1 MLQLATIIGA
11 RPQFIKSAA
20 VSRAVQQ
27 HYNTAIREIII
38 HTGQHY
44 DELMSQVFFDE
55 LELKQP
61 DIRLECGPGLQ
72 GAQTARMLE
81 ELEKVL
87 LEIKPDAVLVYGD
100 TNSTLAGALA
110 ASKLQLPVIH
120 VEAGLRSWNK
130 SMPEEI
136 NRVLCD
142 HVSALLFAPTAAGFD
157 NLRKE
162 GIGTDTASSIQ
173 QQLPAVFHSGD
184 VMYDNAMHYATR
196 AAASSD
202 VLRRNG
208 LEPGAYFLAT
218 IHRNYNT
225 DSPQRLRTLLEGIEM
240 AAAQFSRP
248 VILPLHPRTAQRIA
262 TDPELGKLVKELTC
276 LRIIPPVSFL
286 DMLLL
291 EQAAQLIFTDSGGV
305 QKEAFFFHRP
315 CVILRPET
323 EWVELVDCGA
333 ARLADASPH
342 HITEATAAL
351 LRNAIE
357 YPAFYGD
364 GHAAEF
370 ICSKIIELIKP
381 VSA

>member
-27 HYNTAIREIII
+27 HFKSAIHEIII

-61 DIRLECGPGLQ
+61 DVRLECGPGLQ

-81 ELEKVL
+81 AIEKVL
-87 LEIKPDAVLVYGD
+87 LEMKPDAVLVYGD
-100 TNSTLAGALA
+100 TNTTLAGALA

-130 SMPEEI
+130 NMPEEI

-142 HVSALLFAPTAAGFD
+142 HVSSLLFTPTVAGFE

-162 GIGTDTASSIQ
+162 GIVPDAANTM
-173 QQLPAVFHSGD
+173 QQLPAVFHAGD
-184 VMYDNAMHYATR
+184 VMYDNALYYAAR
-196 AAASSD
+196 AAAVSD
-202 VLRRNG
+202 VLRRNE
-208 LEPGAYFLAT
+208 LEPGGYFLAT

-225 DSPQRLRTLLEGIEM
+225 DAPARLRTLLEGIAQ

-262 TDPELGKLVKELTC
+262 ADPELGKRVKELEW

-291 EQAAQLIFTDSGGV
+291 EQSAQLVFTDSGGV
-305 QKEAFFFHRP
+305 QKEAFFFQRP

-323 EWVELVDCGA
+323 EWVELVACGA
-333 ARLADASPH
+333 AKLADGSPD
-342 HITEATAAL
+342 HIAEAAAAL
-351 LRNAIE
+351 LNSTIQ

-364 GHAAEF
+364 GRAAEF
-370 ICSKIIELIKP
+370 ICSKIVELLKP
-381 VSA
+381 VVA

>member
-27 HYNTAIREIII
+27 HFKSAIREIII

-61 DIRLECGPGLQ
+61 DVRLDCGPGLQ

-81 ELEKVL
+81 AIEKVL
-87 LEIKPDAVLVYGD
+87 VELKPDAVLVYGD
-100 TNSTLAGALA
+100 TNTTLAGALA

-130 SMPEEI
+130 NMPEEI

-142 HVSALLFAPTAAGFD
+142 HVSSLLFTPTAAGFD

-162 GIGTDTASSIQ
+162 GIVPENTAAK

-184 VMYDNAMHYATR
+184 VMYDNALYYAGR
-196 AAASSD
+196 AAAVSD
-202 VLRRNG
+202 VLRRNA
-208 LEPGAYFLAT
+208 LEPGAFFLAT
-218 IHRNYNT
+218 VHRNYNT
-225 DSPQRLRTLLEGIEM
+225 DSPSRLRTILEGI
-240 AAAQFSRP
+240 AQAGAQFSRP

-262 TDPELGKLVKELTC
+262 ADPGLAKRVNELKW

-291 EQAAQLIFTDSGGV
+291 EQSAQLIFTDSGGV
-305 QKEAFFFHRP
+305 QKEAFFFQRP

-323 EWVELVDCGA
+323 EWVELVTCGA
-333 ARLADASPH
+333 AQLADESPEQ
-342 HITEATAAL
+342 ITGAAAAL
-351 LRNAIE
+351 LNSKIS

-370 ICSKIIELIKP
+370 ICSKIVELLTP
-381 VSA
+381 VVA

>member
-27 HYNTAIREIII
+27 HFKTAIREIII

-61 DIRLECGPGLQ
+61 DIRLDCGPGLQ

-81 ELEKVL
+81 AIEKVL
-87 LEIKPDAVLVYGD
+87 LEQKPDAVLVYGD
-100 TNSTLAGALA
+100 TNTTLAGALA

-130 SMPEEI
+130 NMPEEI

-142 HVSALLFAPTAAGFD
+142 HVSSLLFTPTVAGFE

-162 GIGTDTASSIQ
+162 GIATDTANPM
-173 QQLPAVFHSGD
+173 QQLPAVFHAGD
-184 VMYDNAMHYATR
+184 VMYDNALYYAAR
-196 AAASSD
+196 AAAVSD
-202 VLRRNG
+202 VLRRNA
-208 LEPGAYFLAT
+208 LEPGAFFLAT

-225 DSPQRLRTLLEGIEM
+225 DSAARLRTLLEGIAQS
-240 AAAQFSRP
+240 AAKFSRP
-248 VILPLHPRTAQRIA
+248 VVLPLHPRTAKRIA
-262 TDPELGKLVKELTC
+262 ADPELGKRVKELEW

-291 EQAAQLIFTDSGGV
+291 EQSAQLVFTDSGGV
-305 QKEAFFFHRP
+305 QKEAFFFQRP

-333 ARLADASPH
+333 AKLADASPE
-342 HITEATAAL
+342 HITKAAATL
-351 LRNAIE
+351 LNSTIQ

-364 GHAAEF
+364 GHAADF
-370 ICSKIIELIKP
+370 ICSKIVELLKP
-381 VSA
+381 VVA

>member
-27 HYNTAIREIII
+27 HFKSAIREIVI

-61 DIRLECGPGLQ
+61 DVRIDCGPGLQ

-81 ELEKVL
+81 AIEKVL
-87 LEIKPDAVLVYGD
+87 VELKPDAVLVYGD
-100 TNSTLAGALA
+100 TNTTLAGALA

-130 SMPEEI
+130 NMPEEI

-142 HVSALLFAPTAAGFD
+142 HVSSLLFTPTVAGFE

-162 GIGTDTASSIQ
+162 GIVRENASEK

-184 VMYDNAMHYATR
+184 VMYDNALYYAAR
-196 AAASSD
+196 AAAVSD
-202 VLRRNG
+202 VLRRNA

-218 IHRNYNT
+218 VHRNYNT
-225 DSPQRLRTLLEGIEM
+225 DSPSRLRSILEGI
-240 AAAQFSRP
+240 AQAGAQFNRP

-262 TDPELGKLVKELTC
+262 ADEALAKRVKELQW
-276 LRIIPPVSFL
+276 LRIVPPVSFL

-291 EQAAQLIFTDSGGV
+291 EQSAQLIFTDSGGV
-305 QKEAFFFHRP
+305 QKEAFFFQRP

-323 EWVELVDCGA
+323 EWVELVTCGA
-333 ARLADASPH
+333 AHLADASPEQ
-342 HITEATAAL
+342 ITGAAAAL
-351 LRNAIE
+351 LNRTIE

-364 GHAAEF
+364 GNAAAF
-370 ICSKIIELIKP
+370 ICSKIVELINP
-381 VSA
+381 AVT